1 MGFPRGAVYFNRRLS
16 RETFVHS
23 SELLLTMFR
32 KMSLARRFEEKAGQ
46 AYGQKKIQGFCH
58 LYIGQEA
65 VVVGVNEAIRPD
77 DYVMTGYR
85 DHVHPLVRDADA
97 GMLMAE
103 LFGKDTGYSKGKGGS
118 MHLIDVEHHFYG
130 GYGIV
135 GGQIPLAAG
144 MAFAS
149 KYRGEDRI
157 TVCSFGDAAAN
168 QGALWET
175 FNMAAKWKLP
185 VLYIVENNKY
195 GMGTDINRV
204 SGEPDIH
211 KRMGAFKM
219 RGETVDGM
227 DVMQV
232 FDKVRELAKDIRAG
246 SGPILLEAYCYRF
259 RGHSMSDA
267 ATYRTKDEVEQR
279 KQQDPIVTLR
289 SHLLK
294 NRVATEAELDAIDE
308 AQKKIVEDAVAF
320 ADASAEPPLEDVFT
334 HGLIE
339 GDEPDERPRA
349 RVRGVEVKWP
359 TYPTDFKVTW
369 ELEPKEPTAAV
380 TSIPQQAAA
389 GEQPAAAKSAPA
401 AAPEKK
407 KGAA

>member
-1 MGFPRGAVYFNRRLS
+1 M
-16 RETFVHS
+16 HS

-65 VVVGVNEAIRPD
+65 VVVGVNEALRPD

-85 DHVHPLVRDADA
+85 DHVHPLVRGADA

-149 KYRGEDRI
+149 KYRNEDRI

-168 QGALWET
+168 QGALYES
-175 FNMAAKWKLP
+175 FNMASKWKLP

-195 GMGTDINRV
+195 GMGTEISRV
-204 SGEPDIH
+204 SAEPQIH
-211 KRMGAFKM
+211 KRASAFKM
-219 RGETVDGM
+219 RGESVDGM
-227 DVMQV
+227 NVLSV
-232 FDKVRELAKDIRAG
+232 YDKVRELTQDIREG
-246 SGPILLEAYCYRF
+246 RGPILLEALCYRY

-289 SHLLK
+289 AYLVK
-294 NRVATEAELDAIDE
+294 NGVAAEADLDAIDE
-308 AQKKIVEDAVAF
+308 SQKQVVEEAIAF
-320 ADASAEPPLEDVFT
+320 ADASAEPPIEDVYT
-334 HGLIE
+334 HGFIAE
-339 GDEPDERPRA
+339 GEPDERPRA

-359 TYPTDFKVTW
+359 TPETDFKVTW
-369 ELEPKEPTAAV
+369 ALEPFEPPVVLATPDEAPVQTTTAK
-380 TSIPQQAAA
+380 T
-389 GEQPAAAKSAPA
+389 
-401 AAPEKK
+401 

>member
-1 MGFPRGAVYFNRRLS
+1 M
-16 RETFVHS
+16 HS
-23 SELLLTMFR
+23 SELLLTLFR
-32 KMSLARRFEEKAGQ
+32 KMSLSRRFEEKAGQ

-65 VVVGVNEAIRPD
+65 VVVGVNEALRPD

-85 DHVHPLVRDADA
+85 DHVHPLVRGADA

-168 QGALWET
+168 QGALWES
-175 FNMAAKWKLP
+175 FNMASKWKLP

-195 GMGTDINRV
+195 GMGTDIARV

-227 DVMQV
+227 DVLAV
-232 FDKVRELAKDIRAG
+232 HDKVESLAKDLRAG

-267 ATYRTKDEVEQR
+267 ATYRTKDEVEAR
-279 KQQDPIVTLR
+279 KQQDPIITLR
-289 SHLLK
+289 THLVK
-294 NRVATEAELDAIDE
+294 QKVATDAELDALDE
-308 AQKKIVEDAVAF
+308 AQKHIVEEAIAF
-320 ADASAEPPLEDVFT
+320 ADASAEPPIEDVYT
-334 HGLIE
+334 HALIAD
-339 GDEPDERPRA
+339 GEPDEHPRA
-349 RVRGVEVKWP
+349 RVRGIEVKWP

-369 ELEPKEPTAAV
+369 DLEPKEAPV
-380 TSIPQQAAA
+380 SIAPPVEEVAS
-389 GEQPAAAKSAPA
+389 AAKPM
-401 AAPEKK
+401 KK

>member
-1 MGFPRGAVYFNRRLS
+1 MHAP
-16 RETFVHS
+16 
-23 SELLLTMFR
+23 ELLLTMYR
-32 KMSLARRFEEKAGQ
+32 KMVLARRFEEKAGQ

-85 DHVHPLVRDADA
+85 DHVHPLVRGSDA

-118 MHLIDVEHHFYG
+118 MHFFDIEHAFYG

-149 KYRGEDRI
+149 RYRNQDNI

-168 QGALWET
+168 QGAFHET
-175 FNMAAKWKLP
+175 FNMASKWKLP

-195 GMGTDINRV
+195 GMGTDIARV
-204 SGEPDIH
+204 SAEPDIH
-211 KRMGAFKM
+211 KRASAYRM
-219 RGETVDGM
+219 RGASVDGM
-227 DVMQV
+227 DIL
-232 FDKVRELAKDIRAG
+232 KVHDTVKELAAYIRG
-246 SGPILLEAYCYRF
+246 GNGPVLLEAFTYRF

-267 ATYRTKDEVEQR
+267 ATYRTKDEVEQER
-279 KQQDPIVTLR
+279 QRDPIIKLR
-289 SHLLK
+289 AHLLER
-294 NRVATEAELDAIDE
+294 RVATEAQLDAIDE
-308 AQKKIVEDAVAF
+308 AEKKVIEEAIAF
-320 ADASAEPPLEDVFT
+320 ADQSPEPPLEDIWT
-334 HGLIE
+334 HGLVE
-339 GDEPDERPRA
+339 PGEPDERPRA
-349 RVRGVEVKWP
+349 RVRGATDVKWP
-359 TYPTDFKVTW
+359 SFPTDFKVTW
-369 ELEPKEPTAAV
+369 DLEPKDVGSLAGTAPVSVSSSVA
-380 TSIPQQAAA
+380 I
-389 GEQPAAAKSAPA
+389 
-401 AAPEKK
+401 K

>member
-1 MGFPRGAVYFNRRLS
+1 M
-16 RETFVHS
+16 HS
-23 SELLLTMFR
+23 SELLLTLFR
-32 KMSLARRFEEKAGQ
+32 KMSLSRRFEEKAGQ

-65 VVVGVNEAIRPD
+65 VVVGVNEALRPD

-85 DHVHPLVRDADA
+85 DHVHPLVRGADA

-103 LFGKDTGYSKGKGGS
+103 LFGKDTCYSKGKGGS

-168 QGALWET
+168 QGALWES
-175 FNMAAKWKLP
+175 FNMASKWKLP

-195 GMGTDINRV
+195 GMGTDIARV

-227 DVMQV
+227 DALAVH
-232 FDKVRELAKDIRAG
+232 DKVASLAQDIRAG

-267 ATYRTKDEVEQR
+267 ATYRTKDEVEAR
-279 KQQDPIVTLR
+279 KQHDPIVTLR
-289 SHLLK
+289 MHLVHQ
-294 NRVATEAELDAIDE
+294 NVATEAELDGIDE
-308 AQKKIVEDAVAF
+308 AQKKIVEEAIAF
-320 ADASAEPPLEDVFT
+320 ADSSAEPPLEDVYT
-334 HGLIE
+334 HALIE
-339 GDEPDERPRA
+339 HGDPDEHPRA
-349 RVRGVEVKWP
+349 RVLGVDVKWP
-359 TYPTDFKVTW
+359 SYPTDFKVTW
-369 ELEPKEPTAAV
+369 ELEPKEASVPVAV
-380 TSIPQQAAA
+380 APP
-389 GEQPAAAKSAPA
+389 EHVAPA
-401 AAPEKK
+401 GKPIKK